1 MHTQVES
8 ISQYDELIK
17 EGFVLVDFWAPW
29 CGPCR
34 MLAPQLEE
42 AEEADELKDVKVLKV
57 NVDDLHEIASRYGIQ
72 SIPTL
77 ILLKDGELK
86 KANVGYIPSSD
97 IIEFVVNNK

>member
-8 ISQYDELIK
+8 INQYDELIK
-17 EGFVLVDFWAPW
+17 EGYTLVDFWAPW

-42 AEEADELKDVKVLKV
+42 AEEAEELKDVKVLKV

-77 ILLKDGELK
+77 ILLKDGDLK
-86 KANVGYIPSSD
+86 ATNVGYIPSTS
-97 IIEFVVNNK
+97 IIEFVTSNK

>member
-17 EGFVLVDFWAPW
+17 KGFVLVDFWAPW

-42 AEEADELKDVKVLKV
+42 AEEDEKLKDVKVLKV

-77 ILLKDGELK
+77 ILLKDGELRK
-86 KANVGYIPSSD
+86 TNVGYIPSSD
-97 IIEFVVNNK
+97 IVDFVVNNK

>member
-1 MHTQVES
+1 MHTQIET
-8 ISQYDELIK
+8 INQYDELIK
-17 EGFVLVDFWAPW
+17 EGYTLVDFWAPW

-34 MLAPQLEE
+34 MLAPQLED
-42 AEEADELKDVKVLKV
+42 AEESDELKDVKVLKV

-86 KANVGYIPSSD
+86 ATNVGYIPSPS
-97 IIEFVVNNK
+97 IIEFVTSNK